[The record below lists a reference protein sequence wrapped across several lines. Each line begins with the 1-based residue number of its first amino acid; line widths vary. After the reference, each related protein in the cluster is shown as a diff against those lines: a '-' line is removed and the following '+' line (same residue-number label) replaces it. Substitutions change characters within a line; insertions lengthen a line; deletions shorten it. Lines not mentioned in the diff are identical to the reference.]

1 MMVKKLKL
9 WMMMILCGIAI
20 VILVGC
26 TLGNTSKSTE
36 NSNLESVEVISV
48 MDGDTIKVKYKGET
62 KKVRYLLVDAPEIY
76 HKKLGEQPFGREAQ
90 ARNREIIN
98 NAKNVSLE
106 FDVGG
111 KEDKYGRLLAYIYA
125 DGKSVQEQ
133 LIREGLVRVG
143 YIYEPNTK
151 YEDKYKEIQEE
162 AKKEKKGIWQYGG
175 YVTDRGFVKSVVK
188 NWRPGEDSTNGSG
201 SPATKQ
207 SQTQNQSKSTNN
219 TNTSSGETCNI
230 KGNINSK
237 GKKLYHLPGMNNY
250 EAVKAEKMFCT
261 EEEAQKAGFTK
272 AG

>member
-1 MMVKKLKL
+1 MWIIVF
-9 WMMMILCGIAI
+9 CG
-20 VILVGC
+20 LVLLVLAGC
-26 TLGNTSKSTE
+26 TIGKTTKSTKE
-36 NSNLESVEVISV
+36 NNRVSVKVISI
-48 MDGDTIKVKYKGET
+48 MDGDTIKVKYNGET
-62 KKVRYLLVDAPEIY
+62 KKVRYLLVDAPEMY

-90 ARNREIIN
+90 TRNREILN
-98 NAKNVSLE
+98 NAKSVSLE

-111 KEDKYGRLLAYIYA
+111 KEDKYGRLLAYVYA

-151 YEDKYKEIQEE
+151 YVDKYKEIQEE
-162 AKKEKKGIWQYGG
+162 AKNKKIGIWQYNG

-188 NWRPGEDSTNGSG
+188 NRNHGKNSTNGT
-201 SPATKQ
+201 PA
-207 SQTQNQSKSTNN
+207 
-219 TNTSSGETCNI
+219 NTSSQSNQSENRSPNYKTGATCEI

-250 EAVKAEKMFCT
+250 DAVKAERMFCT

-272 AG
+272 AS